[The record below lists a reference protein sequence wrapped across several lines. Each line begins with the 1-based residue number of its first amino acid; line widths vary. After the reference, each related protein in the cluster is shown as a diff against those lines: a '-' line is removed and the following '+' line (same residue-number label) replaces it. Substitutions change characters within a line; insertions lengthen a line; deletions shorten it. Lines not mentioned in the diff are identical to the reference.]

1 MALTDRRI
9 LYRAALAA
17 AIGSALVLAGCG
29 RNGPLEAP
37 GGAAVDK
44 STADKNAAST
54 VGGGTSSDSTT
65 TGDTKKTQKPD
76 RPFLLDFLI

>member
-1 MALTDRRI
+1 VALTDRRI

-17 AIGSALVLAGCG
+17 AIGSAVVLSGCG

-44 STADKNAAST
+44 AAKDENAGVPGVPGA
-54 VGGGTSSDSTT
+54 TT
-65 TGDTKKTQKPD
+65 ETKKNQKPD